1 VSRIGAQTSHT
12 GLDHGRQITL
22 RRGVYRSSSGSGPGP
37 TGANYVQQI
46 TGRDWSK
53 SACVFCPY
61 SVASADGRHSTL
73 ERFRREP
80 NAGADALFMEHV
92 SLAMNERQALM
103 GRDRLIDEVTRAG
116 LTEVLEMFHQRLDAA
131 KHAIYE
137 VRRLARPRA
146 TGAPMIARSARLV
159 CSGGRDAMLTAL
171 RSMPGRPTTG
181 SDGITRTVLRR
192 CTKTPPWTEQFFVA
206 DPAFVEQKA
215 RLGFEAWWSPDL
227 SQPVVQEDPN
237 ELIGVSQCANSTR
250 AHRACRTPAAA

>member
-1 VSRIGAQTSHT
+1 MSRIGAQTSHT

-46 TGRDWSK
+46 TGCDWSK

-61 SVASADGRHSTL
+61 SVASADGRRSTL

-159 CSGGRDAMLTAL
+159 CSGGPRRHAHRPAIHTRPANYRQQWHHPHRVTPVHKNTAL
-171 RSMPGRPTTG
+171 DRAVLRGRP
-181 SDGITRTVLRR
+181 R
-192 CTKTPPWTEQFFVA
+192 C
-206 DPAFVEQKA
+206 
-215 RLGFEAWWSPDL
+215 R
-227 SQPVVQEDPN
+227 
-237 ELIGVSQCANSTR
+237 
-250 AHRACRTPAAA
+250 